1 MEVAIISLL
10 SIVIVIMVFLF
21 WRLSKK
27 QGDDLKEKQLLN
39 EEVEKIRHSLLEQEK
54 FLAYT
59 RHELLT
65 LLNAIAGGSVLLA
78 KTTLDERQKKY
89 INTIQSSV
97 DATLLIVNDILDLSK
112 IDSNILEVLIRKY

>member
-1 MEVAIISLL
+1 MEIVIISLL

-59 RHELLT
+59 RHELRIAIKCNCRWFCLT
-65 LLNAIAGGSVLLA
+65 GKNNS
-78 KTTLDERQKKY
+78 R
-89 INTIQSSV
+89 
-97 DATLLIVNDILDLSK
+97 
-112 IDSNILEVLIRKY
+112 

>member
-59 RHELLT
+59 SHELRDHFYCQRKIHCIKH
-65 LLNAIAGGSVLLA
+65 N
-78 KTTLDERQKKY
+78 ER
-89 INTIQSSV
+89 S
-97 DATLLIVNDILDLSK
+97 
-112 IDSNILEVLIRKY
+112 